1 MSTQPEL
8 DFAAR
13 ARTLDPDTSHLAAQR
28 VTDNGRAMNNRQ
40 LCFDAIVREPGLTSG
55 EVAAITGLDRH
66 EAARRLPELREDR
79 PPLNRPLLA
88 NLPPSNPRR
97 KRTCRICGTPSLTWW
112 LAEAQV
118 PTTNGKEP

>member
-13 ARTLDPDTSHLAAQR
+13 ARTLDPDTSKLAAQR

-66 EAARRLPELREDR
+66 EAARRLPELREAR
-79 PPLNRPLLA
+79 PPHNRPLLR
-88 NLPPSNPRR
+88 NLPSTIPHW
-97 KRTCRICGTPSLTWW
+97 KRTCRITGTPSMTWW
-112 LAEAQV
+112 LASADGCAR
-118 PTTNGKEP
+118 TSAG